1 MTTLVA
7 ILLAI
12 LTILAL
18 ANLILLVRLA
28 RRVQAHRRLDSR
40 IAAML
45 ILRRPRRPRP
55 YRAPGHPPPV
65 ARDGTGGFRGPSR

>member
-1 MTTLVA
+1 MIVLVS
-7 ILLAI
+7 ILLAL

-18 ANLILLVRLA
+18 ANLILLIRLA

-45 ILRRPRRPRP
+45 LIRRPRRLPPRGQ
-55 YRAPGHPPPV
+55 GHSPRGTHDV
-65 ARDGTGGFRGPSR
+65 TGGFRDPCR